1 MRRYGGGWGKI
12 WHVQARWL
20 KCVAL
25 TCPSPIRACADCSS
39 LLETRRRGFGD
50 GGRVGGGREEGRA
63 GWCHG
68 RAAGSCSPGE
78 DPAPLSSPLLSGQTG
93 WINHLQRCQHLPKQF
108 QIGINGRWGCCSLC
122 LISSTKCG
130 FISYKMKPSVARRCK
145 DQVREDGGR
154 GWQRER
160 GGMVRCACVCA
171 CVHMCAYAFYACAR
185 VCVCVAMEGIERR
198 NTVKQKQNSGSETE
212 EKKKRSTYPLERGKM

>member
-1 MRRYGGGWGKI
+1 MCVSMLTFSLEHHVTKPKLCVTYGGAHCNRLSSEGRSCDYAWRTHLPKSNQGQCWGWLQQP
-12 WHVQARWL
+12 VREQTSMARWGGAVG
-20 KCVAL
+20 KTEVAAWQD
-25 TCPSPIRACADCSS
+25 S
-39 LLETRRRGFGD
+39 
-50 GGRVGGGREEGRA
+50 
-63 GWCHG
+63 
-68 RAAGSCSPGE
+68 AGS
-78 DPAPLSSPLLSGQTG
+78 LFFPLLSGQTG

-160 GGMVRCACVCA
+160 GDW
-171 CVHMCAYAFYACAR
+171 ACALF
-185 VCVCVAMEGIERR
+185 RR
-198 NTVKQKQNSGSETE
+198 KRGKQNARETGKIVRVNWGKE
-212 EKKKRSTYPLERGKM
+212 RSTYPLKRGDT